1 MPCLSLRGRAALAML
16 CAFAAPACAVTDHAG
31 TIERAQDSD
40 MIDEPAAV
48 AHASVDRDHAAAC
61 VGYCEA
67 FARVCDR
74 PLAYPDLRDCLST
87 CDGWSLGEAGELGP
101 SVACHAAMV
110 PGTGDAFGSCIAA
123 GPDSPVCADV

>member
-16 CAFAAPACAVTDHAG
+16 GAFAAPACAVADHDR
-31 TIERAQDSD
+31 TIESAQDSD
-40 MIDEPAAV
+40 VIDEPA
-48 AHASVDRDHAAAC
+48 HASVEREHAAAC

-74 PLAYPDLRDCLST
+74 PLAYADLRDCLVT